1 MSLSTSLLWR
11 GMLAIGIGVVSVAWP
26 GITIGAFVILFAVYA
41 FVMAGSDA
49 LRAFAS
55 DRAGPVAGWLLL
67 ALGSFA
73 AGVAALAWPGITAV
87 ALAIWIGIWALVT
100 GCGEVAMAFGT
111 GETAGQRAM
120 WSLSGLVSIALAFV
134 LFLQPDI
141 GASALAVVFGL
152 FSIVHGTNALVLS
165 ARAHEVRTAGRRLVD
180 SSA

>member
-67 ALGSFA
+67 ALVSFA